1 MKSALALLCGVTLLV
16 APHPSLAAS
25 APDAAG
31 RDVSVALFS
40 ARTIRSLTITPIG
53 TNAWIASC
61 PQCVHKKLTQ
71 PLHLPRPTEIFAGG
85 MLRVA
90 DDGSGDTQTA
100 AGLWHVRASRQSME
114 LHVVLTLPSE
124 RYVAAVLNAEA
135 APNEP
140 AQSLWALAIVART
153 YALNG
158 NHFTT
163 QSGELPADLCDS
175 TKCQAMRLGPVS
187 AAIEQAV
194 QATAGETLWFGAR
207 RAEVFFS
214 QSCGGLT
221 EDGAAVWPDLHG
233 LPYLQSHR
241 DPYCPR
247 RDTAAWHAEIP
258 LADFEVIAQA
268 EGWRITG
275 KIVAA
280 RVAARSPSRRALRIV
295 FTSDR
300 GAQSLIAAS
309 SLRFAVGRALGWN
322 RLRSDAYDLGLRNGT
337 LVFDGRGHGH
347 GVGLCQS
354 GATEM
359 ASEGNDPKA
368 ILSFYFP
375 GTGVRIT
382 PHDEG
387 WHETLI
393 GSITLRSTGLPSSDQ
408 EAAWEK
414 SVQRTWNDA
423 LQRFPPHKPTS
434 PRIILAPTT
443 ELFRQVTAQPGWALA
458 STRDNTIVLQPES
471 VLRNMGRSFSATL
484 LHEMLHVLVEGEA
497 SIRAP
502 LWLREGLVAV
512 LAGAADGSPLSLST
526 YEIERA
532 LTSADSWAASE
543 RAHRAAAAR
552 VRALIA
558 RYGVSTVR
566 GWLSSGPP
574 SGVA

>member
-1 MKSALALLCGVTLLV
+1 VKNALALLVGVTLIV
-16 APHPSLAAS
+16 APQSSLAAT

-40 ARTIRSLTITPIG
+40 TRTVRSVTISPVG
-53 TNAWIASC
+53 ANAWIAWC
-61 PQCVHKKLTQ
+61 TRCIHKTLTQ
-71 PLHLPRPTEIFAGG
+71 PLHLTGPTEMFAGG
-85 MLRVA
+85 MLRIA

-100 AGLWHVRASRQSME
+100 AGLWHVRANRQSLE

-124 RYVAAVLNAEA
+124 HYVAAVLNAEA

-140 AQSLWALAIVART
+140 AQSLQALAIVART

-158 NHFTT
+158 NHFTP
-163 QSGELPADLCDS
+163 QSGGLPAELCDS
-175 TKCQAMRLGPVS
+175 TQCQAMRLGLVS
-187 AAIEQAV
+187 PAIEQAV
-194 QATAGETLWFGAR
+194 QETAGETLWFGAQ

-221 EDGAAVWPDLHG
+221 EDGEIVWPNLHG
-233 LPYLQSHR
+233 LPYLQGHR
-241 DPYCPR
+241 DPYCLR
-247 RDTAAWHAEIP
+247 RGTEAWHSEIR
-258 LADFEVIAQA
+258 LTDFVAIAKA
-268 EGWRITG
+268 EGWRIPD

-280 RVAARSPSRRALRIV
+280 RVAARSPSHRALRIV
-295 FTSDR
+295 FTGDK
-300 GAQSLIAAS
+300 GAEPLIAAS

-322 RLRSDAYDLGLRNGT
+322 RLRSDAYELGLRNGT
-337 LVFDGRGHGH
+337 LVFDGHGHGH
-347 GVGLCQS
+347 GVGLCQL

-359 ASEGNDPKA
+359 ASEGSDAKA

-375 GTGVRIT
+375 GTAVRIT

-387 WHETLI
+387 WHETHF

-408 EAAWEK
+408 EAAWGK
-414 SVQRTWNDA
+414 SVQRAWNDA
-423 LQRFPPHKPTS
+423 LQRFPPHKAIAPQ
-434 PRIILAPTT
+434 IVLAPTT
-443 ELFRQVTAQPGWALA
+443 ELFRQMTAQPGWALA
-458 STRDNTIVLQPES
+458 STRSNTIVLQPES
-471 VLRNMGRSFSATL
+471 VLVKHGPSSSATL
-484 LHEMLHVLVEGEA
+484 LHEMLHVLVESEA
-497 SIRAP
+497 SKRAP
-502 LWLREGLVAV
+502 LWLREGLVEV
-512 LAGAADGSPLSLST
+512 LAGEAEVSTSSLST
-526 YEIERA
+526 NDIERT

-552 VRALIA
+552 VKALIA

>member
-1 MKSALALLCGVTLLV
+1 M
-16 APHPSLAAS
+16 
-25 APDAAG
+25 
-31 RDVSVALFS
+31 
-40 ARTIRSLTITPIG
+40 
-53 TNAWIASC
+53 
-61 PQCVHKKLTQ
+61 
-71 PLHLPRPTEIFAGG
+71 FAGG
-85 MLRVA
+85 MLHVA

-100 AGLWHVRASRQSME
+100 AGLWHVRASRQSLE

-140 AQSLWALAIVART
+140 AQSLRALAIVART

-158 NHFTT
+158 NHFIP

-175 TKCQAMRLGPVS
+175 TQCQAMRLGPVS
-187 AAIEQAV
+187 PAIEQAA
-194 QATAGETLWFGAR
+194 QETAGETLWFGAR

-221 EDGAAVWPDLHG
+221 EDGGVVWPNLHG
-233 LPYLQSHR
+233 LTYLQSHR
-241 DPYCPR
+241 DPYCLR
-247 RDTAAWHAEIP
+247 RDTATWHAEIP
-258 LADFEVIAQA
+258 LSDFAAIAQA
-268 EGWRITG
+268 EGWRIPG

-280 RVAARSPSRRALRIV
+280 RVANWSPSHRALRIV
-295 FTSDR
+295 FTNDK

-309 SLRFAVGRALGWN
+309 ALRFGVGRLLGWN
-322 RLRSDAYDLGLRNGT
+322 RLRSDAYELGLRNGT
-337 LVFDGRGHGH
+337 LVFDGHGHGH

-354 GATEM
+354 GATEI
-359 ASEGNDPKA
+359 ASEGRDARA

-375 GTGVRIT
+375 GTVPRIM
-382 PHDEG
+382 PRDEG
-387 WHETLI
+387 WHEKLL
-393 GSITLRSTGLPSSDQ
+393 GSITLRSSDLPFSGQ
-408 EAAWEK
+408 ETALEK

-423 LQRFPPHKPTS
+423 QKRFPPHKSTA
-434 PRIILAPTT
+434 PRIVLAPTT
-443 ELFRQVTAQPGWALA
+443 ELFRQMTAQPGWALA
-458 STRDNTIVLQPES
+458 STRDNTIVVQPES
-471 VLRNMGRSFSATL
+471 VLRNKGRSFSATL

-502 LWLREGLVAV
+502 LWLREGLVEV
-512 LAGAADGSPLSLST
+512 LAGEADGSPSSLST
-526 YEIERA
+526 NEIERA

-574 SGVA
+574 SGGA